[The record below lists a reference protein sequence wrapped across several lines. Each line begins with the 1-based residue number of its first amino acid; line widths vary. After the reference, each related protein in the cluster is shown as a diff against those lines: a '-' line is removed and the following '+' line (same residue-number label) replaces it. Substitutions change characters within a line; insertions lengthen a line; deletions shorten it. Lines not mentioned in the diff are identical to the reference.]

1 MRHSRR
7 DIGIVPLFAGVAQM
21 TNSKPIAPVTVSD
34 PSAGKDPENDY
45 DVAIAIFARTK
56 GITRCPTAC
65 LLPTQ
70 GYISLADRLALRAH
84 AAGRDQ
90 VRRADAIAP
99 ARSKFGPISLTFAT
113 IAREIEGEVSF
124 CDDSR
129 DPLYSERRRTKLQC
143 DRANLDDESEQTL
156 SQQSP
161 EFFSLIIERARKLEA
176 EATTVAVKRYL
187 RQRITKYEI
196 LSEQASRGNGAGDFG
211 SRPRYRRNHL
221 R

>member
-1 MRHSRR
+1 
-7 DIGIVPLFAGVAQM
+7 M
-21 TNSKPIAPVTVSD
+21 TNSKPIAPVALRD
-34 PSAGKDPENDY
+34 QSAEEDLERDY
-45 DVAIAIFARTK
+45 DMAIAIFARTK

-84 AAGRDQ
+84 AVARDQ
-90 VRRADAIAP
+90 VSQANATAP
-99 ARSKFGPISLTFAT
+99 APSKFGPISLTFAT
-113 IAREIEGEVSF
+113 IAGEMEGEGSSH
-124 CDDSR
+124 DNSR
-129 DPLYSERRRTKLQC
+129 DPLYSERHRTKLQC
-143 DRANLDDESEQTL
+143 DRANLDDESELTL

-161 EFFSLIIERARKLEA
+161 EFFTSIIERARKLEA

-196 LSEQASRGNGAGDFG
+196 LSEQARGNGAADFG
-211 SRPRYRRNHL
+211 SRPRYRRNRL